1 VRYVHWFLSVSS
13 LGQSVYMLLN
23 TYMRAPEWL
32 PEAVVRYSLAVP
44 VCFGTGFLAS
54 YTTALVPALAWLATS
69 FSAFWYMLRVMLRML
84 RVGEA
89 KGAKTGNAPQ
99 FVAIRIAIVFVWH
112 GFTIVWLLAA
122 ADWVTPLM
130 EHALYISCDLCAKY
144 LILFVCIASIC

>member
-1 VRYVHWFLSVSS
+1 
-13 LGQSVYMLLN
+13 MLLN

-99 FVAIRIAIVFVWH
+99 FVAIRIAIVFHHVLVEVAAPGAERHVH
-112 GFTIVWLLAA
+112 GLQLALDVPRQFQLPPPVKLQLRVLVVA
-122 ADWVTPLM
+122 VGARG
-130 EHALYISCDLCAKY
+130 ALRPG
-144 LILFVCIASIC
+144 